1 MMILMSYD
9 ANTCMY
15 FYSFYNSVYCAICYI
30 VLIYYGSVNSYE
42 GKSKI
47 TEP

>member
-1 MMILMSYD
+1 MSYD

-15 FYSFYNSVYCAICYI
+15 FYSFYNPIYYTICYI

-42 GKSKI
+42 G
-47 TEP
+47 